1 MTLNCTHPCEQCLTR
16 DQRDSRFNL
25 KPTNL
30 LHLRAVARNHV
41 RTYPC
46 SFIGAYLAAK
56 QPRVARLCLAPCRAR
71 SARRGSEAAAPQG
84 ARGKPLLEGDR
95 LIRFDRIVT
104 VASRA
109 LFLNLLSSNFGCEQA
124 NSIIFSQFCFINL
137 VSYSL

>member
-1 MTLNCTHPCEQCLTR
+1 MRSRMAFSKKFETR
-16 DQRDSRFNL
+16 IARQASPVKFNKQSPL
-25 KPTNL
+25 PGCARPG
-30 LHLRAVARNHV
+30 LRLSHIDGRSAMGV
-41 RTYPC
+41 
-46 SFIGAYLAAK
+46 SI
-56 QPRVARLCLAPCRAR
+56 ARLCLAPCRAR

-95 LIRFDRIVT
+95 LVCFDRIVT

-137 VSYSL
+137 VLYSL